1 MTELEK
7 MKAYRLMQTIK
18 ETPEW
23 SCEMMLKMLC
33 NVDQTGRM
41 ERLARILAD
50 YGMDVRK
57 IVPCIMAI
65 MQDTLLDIDCDGKS
79 LYCEHG
85 QEDEV
90 NG

>member
-1 MTELEK
+1 MTEQEK
-7 MKAYRLMQTIK
+7 MKAYHSMETIK

-23 SCEMMLKMLC
+23 LNEMMLKILC
-33 NVDQTGRM
+33 NADQTGKM

-65 MQDTLLDIDCDGKS
+65 MQDSLIDIECDGKP
-79 LYCEHG
+79 LDCEHE
-85 QEDEV
+85 QVANEDD
-90 NG
+90 

>member
-7 MKAYRLMQTIK
+7 TMAYQSMQTVK

-23 SCEMMLKMLC
+23 SREMTLIMLC
-33 NVDQTGRM
+33 KADQSGRM

-65 MQDTLLDIDCDGKS
+65 MQDMLLDIDSDGK
-79 LYCEHG
+79 
-85 QEDEV
+85 QEMMDHA
-90 NG
+90 

>member
-7 MKAYRLMQTIK
+7 MKAYHVMQTIK

-23 SCEMMLKMLC
+23 LSEMVLKMLC
-33 NVDQTGRM
+33 NMEPTGKM

-65 MQDTLLDIDCDGKS
+65 MQDSLVDIECDGRPLDS
-79 LYCEHG
+79 AQEH
-85 QEDEV
+85 EV
-90 NG
+90 KLDD

>member
-7 MKAYRLMQTIK
+7 MKAYHAMQTIK
-18 ETPEW
+18 ETPDW
-23 SCEMMLKMLC
+23 LSEMVLKMLC
-33 NVDQTGRM
+33 NVDPSGRM

-65 MQDTLLDIDCDGKS
+65 MQDSLIDIECDGKP
-79 LYCEHG
+79 LACEHE
-85 QEDEV
+85 QV
-90 NG
+90 ANGDD

>member
-7 MKAYRLMQTIK
+7 MKSYHAMQTIK
-18 ETPEW
+18 EITEW
-23 SCEMMLKMLC
+23 SQEITLVMLC
-33 NVDQTGRM
+33 NTDPSGRV

-65 MQDTLLDIDCDGKS
+65 MQDTLIDIDCDGKP
-79 LYCEHG
+79 LDCDHG
-85 QEDEV
+85 QEV
-90 NG
+90 KMNG

>member
-7 MKAYRLMQTIK
+7 MKSYHAMQTIK
-18 ETPEW
+18 EMPEW
-23 SCEMMLKMLC
+23 SHEITLVMLC
-33 NVDQTGRM
+33 NVDPSGRM

-65 MQDTLLDIDCDGKS
+65 MQDSLIDIECDDKPLDR
-79 LYCEHG
+79 EHE
-85 QEDEV
+85 QEV
-90 NG
+90 NRE